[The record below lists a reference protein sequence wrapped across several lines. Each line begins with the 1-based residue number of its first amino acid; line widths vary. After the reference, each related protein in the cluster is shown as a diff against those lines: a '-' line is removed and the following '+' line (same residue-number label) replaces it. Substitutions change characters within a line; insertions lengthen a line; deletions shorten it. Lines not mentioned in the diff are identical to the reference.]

1 MPTHRPRTPF
11 HVFRS
16 SALAT
21 GILTLA
27 AGAHLAGGA
36 RLPAPGILLAVLA
49 LTALV
54 STAATRLRLAFPAMA
69 ALLGAGQLVLHE
81 IFTAFGR
88 PGLAAAPG
96 FPLDGHL
103 HAGSHATSAHPASA
117 ELAALAAHVS
127 PADPGSAPLMLAAHA
142 VATLGCALLL
152 ARGEAALWALAAWL
166 RPLAALPQAVTP
178 SANSPVAETSPPDA
192 APRRPWRNLRQ
203 DNRRGPPS
211 AVVLPS

>member
-16 SALAT
+16 SVLAT
-21 GILTLA
+21 GILALA

-103 HAGSHATSAHPASA
+103 HAGSHAASA

-166 RPLAALPQAVTP
+166 RPLAALPQAVMP
-178 SANSPVAETSPPDA
+178 SADSPVAETFPPDA
-192 APRRPWRNLRQ
+192 ASRRPWRNLRQ

>member
-11 HVFRS
+11 HGFRS

-21 GILTLA
+21 GIFALA

-69 ALLGAGQLVLHE
+69 ALLAAGQLVLHE
-81 IFTAFGR
+81 LFTAFGR

-96 FPLDGHL
+96 FPLDGHQ
-103 HAGSHATSAHPASA
+103 HAGSHAASA
-117 ELAALAAHVS
+117 ELAALAAHVG

-166 RPLAALPQAVTP
+166 RPLAALPQAVAP
-178 SANSPVAETSPPDA
+178 SADGPVAETFPPDA

>member
-11 HVFRS
+11 HVFRA

-36 RLPAPGILLAVLA
+36 QLPAPGILLAVLA

-81 IFTAFGR
+81 LFTAFGR
-88 PGLAAAPG
+88 PVLAAAPG
-96 FPLDGHL
+96 FPIDGHR
-103 HAGSHATSAHPASA
+103 HDGSHAATT
-117 ELAALAAHVS
+117 EVAALAAHLS
-127 PADPGSAPLMLAAHA
+127 PADPGSAPLMLGAHA

-166 RPLAALPQAVTP
+166 RPLAVLPQAVTP
-178 SANSPVAETSPPDA
+178 SGDAPVAKAFPPDA

>member
-1 MPTHRPRTPF
+1 MPTHRTRTPF

-16 SALAT
+16 STLAT

-36 RLPAPGILLAVLA
+36 QLPAPGILLAVLA

-96 FPLDGHL
+96 FPLDGHQ
-103 HAGSHATSAHPASA
+103 HAGSHAASA

-178 SANSPVAETSPPDA
+178 TADSPVAETFPPDA

>member
-1 MPTHRPRTPF
+1 VPTLRPRTPF

-16 SALAT
+16 STLAT

-36 RLPAPGILLAVLA
+36 QLPAPGILLAVLA

-88 PGLAAAPG
+88 PGSAAAPG
-96 FPLDGHL
+96 FPMDGHL
-103 HAGSHATSAHPASA
+103 HAGSHAASA

-166 RPLAALPQAVTP
+166 RPLAALPQAVAP
-178 SANSPVAETSPPDA
+178 STDGPVAETFPPDA
-192 APRRPWRNLRQ
+192 APLRPWRNLRQ